1 MWQLQLAWK
10 LLRIIGCMDSL
21 FGLTFSPFKRGSDY
35 SLFLHMMFTVIY
47 NFLSFRC
54 WASWIHV
61 SKQIAAS
68 SYFKTF
74 FLILLFLEIL

>member
-1 MWQLQLAWK
+1 MWQLQLAGK

-54 WASWIHV
+54 
-61 SKQIAAS
+61 
-68 SYFKTF
+68 
-74 FLILLFLEIL
+74 